1 MRGIQVKLK
10 ELLEERQVTRGYV
23 ARMVQTRFEVID
35 RWYEGSL
42 ERIDLDVLA
51 RICRV
56 LSCEVQDI
64 LEVAKEREEE
74 TDGGR

>member
-1 MRGIQVKLK
+1 M
-10 ELLEERQVTRGYV
+10 TRGYV
-23 ARMVQTRFEVID
+23 ARMVQTRFEVLD

>member
-1 MRGIQVKLK
+1 M
-10 ELLEERQVTRGYV
+10 TRGYV

>member
-1 MRGIQVKLK
+1 M
-10 ELLEERQVTRGYV
+10 TRGYV

-64 LEVAKEREEE
+64 LEVAKERAEE